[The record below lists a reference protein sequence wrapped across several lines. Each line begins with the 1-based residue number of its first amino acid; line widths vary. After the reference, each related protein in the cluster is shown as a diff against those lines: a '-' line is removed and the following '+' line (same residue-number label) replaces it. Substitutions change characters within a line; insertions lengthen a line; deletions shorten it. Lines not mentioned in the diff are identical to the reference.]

1 MKNDN
6 KFRNELINKNEKFKK
21 LFTTMKKN
29 NEIEEYNDN
38 LWKII
43 QKDKTAIRI
52 NGEPYAYKDLF
63 HLNLN
68 EGRCKECAFEMVF
81 LLDKLGIYSEAV
93 ECINEFLI
101 GTSGSTY
108 GGHWYIEAKFDNNIT
123 CIDTSLIITGTPES
137 FKKLGHKIVKKYDI
151 DTIFKQDS
159 HYIDYYD
166 EMIIN
171 KNL

>member
-6 KFRNELINKNEKFKK
+6 KFRNDLINTNEKFKN
-21 LFTTMKKN
+21 LFTEMQN
-29 NEIEEYNDN
+29 NGEIEEFSDE

-43 QKDKTAIRI
+43 LKDKTPIRI
-52 NGEPYAYKDLF
+52 NGEPFAYKDLF

-68 EGRCKECAFEMVF
+68 EGRCKTCAFEMVF

-101 GTSGSTY
+101 GTTGSTY
-108 GGHWYIEAKFDNNIT
+108 GGHWYIEANINNKTI
-123 CIDTSLIITGTPES
+123 CIDTSLIITGSSLS
-137 FKKLGHKIVKKYDI
+137 FTKLGHKIVKKYDI
-151 DTIFKQDS
+151 DTIFKENP

-166 EMIIN
+166 NMLI
-171 KNL
+171 KK